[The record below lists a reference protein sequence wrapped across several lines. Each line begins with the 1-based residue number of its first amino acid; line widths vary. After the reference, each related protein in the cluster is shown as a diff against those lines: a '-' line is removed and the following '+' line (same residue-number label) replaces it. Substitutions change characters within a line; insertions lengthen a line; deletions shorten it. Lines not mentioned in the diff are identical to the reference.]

1 MALQNHEVIQRG
13 GYDPMTNQR
22 RGKFKIGLLLS
33 YLLLIVIAIC
43 CIYPA
48 LWILLAAF
56 RPGASLYSPTFFPK
70 SLTLDHF
77 TELFANKNYKFAK
90 WYWNSMKIA
99 TFTMLFTVI
108 LTTLGGY
115 SLSRFRFKS
124 RKTVMSAILVLGM
137 FPSFMSLTA
146 IYILLLQLDLLNNVY
161 ALVMIYSAGALLG
174 SFIVKGFFDTI
185 PKSLEEAARIDGAVN
200 LLIFFR
206 IMLPLSKPMITYVA
220 ITSFSGA
227 WVEFILSRLVLRSK
241 DNWSVA
247 VGLWDMVNQGQN
259 TNFALFA
266 TGSVLIAVPITLLF
280 IFLQNFLV
288 DGLTAGASKG

>member
-1 MALQNHEVIQRG
+1 MITKARK
-13 GYDPMTNQR
+13 
-22 RGKFKIGLLLS
+22 KFSIGLLLC
-33 YLLLIVIAIC
+33 YILLVVIAVC

-77 TELFANKNYKFAK
+77 TELFNNKNYKFAT
-90 WYWNSMKIA
+90 WYWNSFRIA
-99 TFTMLFTVI
+99 TFTMIFTII

-124 RKTVMSAILVLGM
+124 RKTIMTAILVLGM

-146 IYILLLQLDLLNNVY
+146 IYILLLQLHLLDNIY

-185 PKSLEEAARIDGAVN
+185 PKSLEEAARIDGAGN
-200 LLIFFR
+200 LKIFFR
-206 IMLPLSKPMITYVA
+206 IMLPLSKPMITYIGVM
-220 ITSFSGA
+220 SFSGA

-280 IFLQNFLV
+280 ILLQNLLV